1 MRREQLRLAFIN
13 LHGWGDAEVV
23 PLAPDAS
30 FRCYLRLRKNNA
42 TAMLMDAPPH
52 ENVAAFVTITRHL
65 QRIGV
70 RTPAIL
76 GANLDNGFLLLEDLG
91 DQTFARL
98 LGDGAGDGD
107 SEAALYRRAIDVLSH
122 IHQHPHATD
131 IRVPVYNAD
140 LVLAEANLLLDWY
153 IPARPGQPVD
163 AQAKK
168 QFAQIWSDIL
178 DELPPLKPTLVLRDY
193 HIDNLMLVGDDCAVL
208 DYQDAVIGSR
218 AYDLASLL
226 EDARRDIAP
235 KLRAEMMQR
244 YLEQN
249 ADINRDALHQHYLA
263 WATQRH
269 CKVAG
274 IFMRLWLRDRKD
286 GYLAH
291 LPRVMKLLQ
300 RHLDTPMLAALRDW
314 LDAHLGDNEKRTP
327 HHNTALHHTTRH
339 NKP

>member
-1 MRREQLRLAFIN
+1 MRREQLRHAFIN
-13 LHGWGDAEVV
+13 VHGWGDAEVV

-42 TAMLMDAPPH
+42 TVMLMDAPPAH

-70 RTPAIL
+70 RAPAIL
-76 GANLDNGFLLLEDLG
+76 GADLDNGFLLLEDLG

-98 LGDGAGDGD
+98 LGGGDGD
-107 SEAALYRRAIDVLSH
+107 DDGGDDSEVALYRRAIDVLSH

-131 IRVPVYNAD
+131 LQVPVYSTD

-153 IPARPGQPVD
+153 IPAQREQPVD
-163 AQAKK
+163 TPAKK
-168 QFAQIWSDIL
+168 QFAQIWSEIVDA
-178 DELPPLKPTLVLRDY
+178 LPPLKPTLVLRDY

-208 DYQDAVIGSR
+208 DYQDAVIGSP

-226 EDARRDIAP
+226 EDARRDLAP

-249 ADINRDALHQHYLA
+249 ADINHDALQQHYRA

-274 IFMRLWLRDRKD
+274 IFTRLWLRDRKD

-300 RHLDTPMLAALRDW
+300 RHLDTPMLATLRDW
-314 LDAHLGDNEKRTP
+314 LDAHLGKNG
-327 HHNTALHHTTRH
+327 
-339 NKP
+339 

>member
-1 MRREQLRLAFIN
+1 MRREQLRLAFIHV
-13 LHGWGDAEVV
+13 HGWGDAEVV

-42 TAMLMDAPPH
+42 TVMLMDAPPAH

-70 RTPAIL
+70 RAPAIL
-76 GANLDNGFLLLEDLG
+76 GADLDNGFLLLEDLG

-98 LGDGAGDGD
+98 LGDGDGDGD
-107 SEAALYRRAIDVLSH
+107 DSEVALYRRAIDVLSH

-131 IRVPVYNAD
+131 LRVPAYNFD
-140 LVLAEANLLLDWY
+140 MVLAEANLLLDWY
-153 IPARPGQPVD
+153 IPARREQPVD
-163 AQAKK
+163 TQAKK
-168 QFAQIWSDIL
+168 QFAQIWSGIV

-208 DYQDAVIGSR
+208 DYQDAVIGSP

-226 EDARRDIAP
+226 EDARRDLAP

-249 ADINRDALHQHYLA
+249 ADINHDALQQHYRA

-274 IFMRLWLRDRKD
+274 IFTRLWLRDRKD

-300 RHLDTPMLAALRDW
+300 RHLDTPMLATLHDW
-314 LDAHLGDNEKRTP
+314 LDAHLGENG
-327 HHNTALHHTTRH
+327 
-339 NKP
+339 